1 MTLHLGVSNFLK
13 SLVSNF
19 PGSCSLA
26 KSRNYHSIPLA
37 DSYWKLS
44 VLCGAQKK
52 TLIPYTPLKKST
64 PLYLNFWIKR
74 YIPFYHFKHICWQ
87 IEFHPVSG
95 NIQIG
100 YIWSQMTWGM
110 QAPDKRVFKI
120 YICDVNNF
128 NIDWRRLSLL
138 WLRFPGEAFWFLF
151 ICIEKY
157 TS

>member
-1 MTLHLGVSNFLK
+1 MRSAKPGNHLK

-19 PGSCSLA
+19 LGSCSLA

-37 DSYWKLS
+37 DSYCKLS

-52 TLIPYTPLKKST
+52 TLIPYTPLKNST
-64 PLYLNFWIKR
+64 PLYLNIWIIR
-74 YIPFYHFKHICWQ
+74 LIPFYHFKHICWQ
-87 IEFHPVSG
+87 IELRPVSG

-100 YIWSQMTWGM
+100 YIWSQITWGT
-110 QAPDKRVFKI
+110 QAVDKRVFRI

-128 NIDWRRLSLL
+128 NIDWRRLS
-138 WLRFPGEAFWFLF
+138 WPWIQVPGAAFWFLF
-151 ICIEKY
+151 ICIGKY